1 MTTAK
6 GAPRRKRAVHG
17 PEGATKKPTATAA
30 AAAAKKK
37 KLTVAAKR
45 KHVRELAKAGRWN
58 EIERLYGKKI
68 VTKAKTYVATLDGPK
83 KTPLEIA
90 HEILIKNGYLPSGPA
105 TSARRPLPAPAAHQT
120 TAGSGTRDCRPES
133 TAVVALD
140 SPVKLT
146 KEQQQLIETRRQ
158 EALARRRRVQ
168 QAARPHVHPSPA
180 VIEPSRPFDEGL
192 RQMRQATAPKQEQQH
207 LVPGQVSRLG
217 SSRPAGHPKAPTQ
230 CVVIEERCARTGS
243 VDETKHAR
251 PESFWDDLE
260 AAAEIV
266 QWENEHMAEAA
277 LEQQQQLPATQ
288 IAPDEECGDTYQSSH
303 HRRESPAV
311 DNRPPTVIS
320 FSQELLAAADIV
332 QWEKERERDVPEVPA
347 SSQPGDSS
355 GSDHEPDAPQFQL
368 LPVHIT
374 DDVQQPSQTFH
385 ESVLRQ
391 VSNSRDRPNSTGQQL
406 HPRGPQVD
414 RSSAAVPQPAL
425 QQNSAVS
432 ASVTKASDVHQLR
445 QTSSHPSRHQHGS
458 PTEFIDKHLLE
469 DKLGFPVLEFLD
481 MMLA

>member
-1 MTTAK
+1 M
-6 GAPRRKRAVHG
+6 
-17 PEGATKKPTATAA
+17 
-30 AAAAKKK
+30 
-37 KLTVAAKR
+37 
-45 KHVRELAKAGRWN
+45 
-58 EIERLYGKKI
+58 
-68 VTKAKTYVATLDGPK
+68 ATLGGPK

-90 HEILIKNGYLPSGPA
+90 HEILIKNGYLPSVPE
-105 TSARRPLPAPAAHQT
+105 TSARGPLPAPAAHQ

-168 QAARPHVHPSPA
+168 QVARPHVHPPPA
-180 VIEPSRPFDEGL
+180 VIEPSRPPDEGL
-192 RQMRQATAPKQEQQH
+192 RQMRRATVPIQEQQH

-217 SSRPAGHPKAPTQ
+217 SSRPAGYPKAPTQ
-230 CVVIEERCARTGS
+230 CGVTEESSARTGS
-243 VDETKHAR
+243 VVDETKHAR
-251 PESFWDDLE
+251 PECFWDDLE

-332 QWEKERERDVPEVPA
+332 QWEKERERDVPEVP
-347 SSQPGDSS
+347 GTLSS
-355 GSDHEPDAPQFQL
+355 GFDH
-368 LPVHIT
+368 
-374 DDVQQPSQTFH
+374 
-385 ESVLRQ
+385 
-391 VSNSRDRPNSTGQQL
+391 
-406 HPRGPQVD
+406 
-414 RSSAAVPQPAL
+414 RS
-425 QQNSAVS
+425 
-432 ASVTKASDVHQLR
+432 
-445 QTSSHPSRHQHGS
+445 
-458 PTEFIDKHLLE
+458 
-469 DKLGFPVLEFLD
+469 
-481 MMLA
+481 